1 MLPKLRTT
9 QASRSTVD
17 VFGGY
22 NHNNRI
28 SDGEWWDMKN
38 MSSALYPLASPRPQR
53 GTKVEANINIQG
65 IVVNGGLCYLDGSD
79 FVLPNGDYRDLELL
93 SGKKTLVT
101 MGAYVII
108 LPDKKWINVAKCM
121 EEGDHNTSEEYG
133 DIEAT
138 WKSDTTHV
146 AKISQCFENG
156 DDVAVDGWEK
166 PTDPKDGFVWV
177 DTTVGHAVCKK
188 WYKDTSMWMELKTFV
203 KITAKDLPFEKGD
216 GLKIKFFEYVN
227 GKEVDKDMPAVAVL
241 PDTNFVIDKTN
252 DYIIVNGEYAKGVE
266 TQPSATGFGIRIER
280 TVPDMDFI
288 IESGNRL
295 WGCKYGNTDNG
306 FINEIY
312 ASKLGDFKNWH
323 SFQGVSTDS
332 YAATIGAGGA
342 FTGAVNY
349 GGRPYFFKADHMIE
363 VMGSFPAEYRVQT
376 TPCRGVQEGC
386 ERSLAVVGNVLF
398 YKTNGGVCAFD
409 GSLPSVIS
417 AAFGEKDYAEAV
429 AGGVNDKY
437 YITMKDSEGAHLFVY
452 DARKGLWHKEDDFYA
467 EAFAAYG
474 TELYAVSG
482 KRIVTMLGSGTKD
495 DTPVEWML
503 QSGEIGLAMPDAK
516 YVTRLTVRMSMS
528 ENSCVSVWVRYD
540 YEDEWLH
547 IYTTPGTILRSFDIP
562 IRPKRCDHM
571 SIRIEGVGAAKIY
584 SITKTIEQ
592 GSDRY

>member
-1 MLPKLRTT
+1 MLPKLRPV
-9 QASRSTVD
+9 QSGRSTVD
-17 VFGGY
+17 VFSGY

-28 SDGEWWDMKN
+28 GDGEWWDMKN
-38 MSSALYPLASPRPQR
+38 MSSALYPLASPRHQR

-65 IVVNGGLCYLDGSD
+65 IVVNGGLCYLDGSG
-79 FVLPNGDYRDLELL
+79 FVLPNGDFRDLELL

-121 EEGDHNTSEEYG
+121 EEGDHDTSEEYG
-133 DIEAT
+133 DIEAEFSGSVDVT
-138 WKSDTTHV
+138 PCL
-146 AKISQCFENG
+146 ANG
-156 DDVAVDGWEK
+156 DIDTSFIAAEK
-166 PTDPKDGFVWV
+166 PTGPDDWQPEDGTRYADRSVWPPV
-177 DTTVGHAVCKK
+177 VKK
-188 WYKDTSMWMELKTFV
+188 WYSEASMWVEEKTYIRISCDEV
-203 KITAKDLPFEKGD
+203 DPWANVSKGDTITAKPVNSNTGTIAVYIPENPTILDKKD
-216 GLKIKFFEYVN
+216 GYVVTE
-227 GKEVDKDMPAVAVL
+227 GFCTR
-241 PDTNFVIDKTN
+241 DTNT
-252 DYIIVNGEYAKGVE
+252 EYSYTRKM
-266 TQPSATGFGIRIER
+266 
-280 TVPDMDFI
+280 PDMDFI

-295 WGCKYGNTDNG
+295 WGCKYGNTENG

-386 ERSLAVVGNVLF
+386 ERSLAVVGNVLL
-398 YKTNGGVCAFD
+398 YKTSGGVCVFD

-482 KRIVTMLGSGTKD
+482 NRIVTMLGSGTKD

-592 GSDRY
+592 GSDRF